1 MNMLYFIFLSFS
13 NPDKNDTSSLDE
25 IKNIFEK
32 AVLDPLPTS
41 EEPYSADWKG
51 DRDKKFEEDSTAKLL
66 DMFNR
71 AVK

>member
-25 IKNIFEK
+25 MEKIIKQ
-32 AVLDPLPTS
+32 AVLNPLPES
-41 EEPYSADWKG
+41 KKPYSADWTG